1 VTGQDGLGKNVGN
14 WASFDEASAL
24 FEKCVVAKMLP
35 DRFLFSGK
43 QFGRLCHPNLFVDQA
58 TSASNW
64 ML

>member
-1 VTGQDGLGKNVGN
+1 MQSTNQCHRVRNC
-14 WASFDEASAL
+14 AAFDEASAR
-24 FEKCVVAKMLP
+24 FEKRMVAKMLP